1 MLGAFVFRCQY
12 DIWEAKTETWLW
24 AWNMAQRLSMK
35 QGRPIFAQSSGCI
48 QQRLSIPS
56 SRYLFQ
62 SIECLLQS
70 QNMIREVRIFEK
82 VANRLKS
89 SYESKGYIKFYSFHL
104 SVTLSHQPRLI
115 SYYLT
120 ILIGLISENPFGADD
135 MSIFEPWDKFS
146 YVIPH
151 KLIQLFMHWLHPIL
165 ILKSFFYPFWLKLSR

>member
-1 MLGAFVFRCQY
+1 
-12 DIWEAKTETWLW
+12 
-24 AWNMAQRLSMK
+24 MAQRLSVK
-35 QGRPIFAQSSGCI
+35 QGRPIFAQSSGGI

-70 QNMIREVRIFEK
+70 QNMIWEVRIFKK

-89 SYESKGYIKFYSFHL
+89 SYESKGYIKIYSFHL

-135 MSIFEPWDKFS
+135 ISIFEPWDKFS

-165 ILKSFFYPFWLKLSR
+165 ILKSFFYPFWLKLSK